1 MTFISCSNSPP
12 MVINFNL
19 SNDNMTS
26 LYDIQNILESLDYEI
41 DYFDK
46 TDKTFTTKT
55 KIVNRFLRPI
65 SYTLFVSSND
75 RITITIDSE
84 VQIFKRASNIS
95 FGNSQKQVIKN
106 SSNNL
111 NVDIQKKIFNPIV
124 KKMKEKG
131 YNYFNNDNFRIN

>member
-1 MTFISCSNSPP
+1 

-55 KIVNRFLRPI
+55 KIVSRFLRPI

-95 FGNSQKQVIKN
+95 FGNKQKQVIKN

-111 NVDIQKKIFNPIV
+111 NVDIQKKIFNPII
-124 KKMKEKG
+124 KKMNKKG
-131 YNYFNNDNFRIN
+131 YDFFDNNNYITY

>member
-1 MTFISCSNSPP
+1 

-19 SNDNMTS
+19 INDNITS

-55 KIVNRFLRPI
+55 KIVSRFLRPI

-95 FGNSQKQVIKN
+95 FGNKQKQVIKN

-111 NVDIQKKIFNPIV
+111 NVDIQKKIFNPII
-124 KKMKEKG
+124 KKMNKKG
-131 YNYFNNDNFRIN
+131 YNYFGSNLNELTVLLRG